1 MKNFIKRRWFPL
13 VVAIFIVAA
22 VAFIMALFGWRITY
36 APELANDW
44 DAISAVA
51 TWIEVLVAI
60 TSAIASFLAV
70 WFAIQVPRKIAKQQ
84 DKIALFEKRYRLYTL
99 LLSCQTFALA
109 LKAAENM
116 QDARKVFLLTYYSGN
131 EDIKKWDDTGYI
143 SVCYLKVIQELSL
156 SEFLFCPEISN
167 GVLSIVKEM
176 SCCLNDWFQLEDQS
190 TFEKHKKDYIA
201 LYDEMRALT
210 LKMKP
215 YLNLS
220 D

>member
-1 MKNFIKRRWFPL
+1 MKKFVKGRWFPL
-13 VVAIFIVAA
+13 LVAILIVAA
-22 VAFIMALFGWRITY
+22 VALVMALFGWRITY
-36 APELANDW
+36 VPDLENSW
-44 DAISAVA
+44 DAVSAVA
-51 TWIEVLVAI
+51 AWFAVMV
-60 TSAIASFLAV
+60 AIASAVASFLVV
-70 WFAIQVPRKIAKQQ
+70 WYAIQVPKEIAKQQ

-99 LLSCQTFALA
+99 LLSSQTFALA

-116 QDARKVFLLTYYSGN
+116 QDARKVFLLAYYSDN

-143 SVCYLKVIQELSL
+143 SVCYLKVIQKLSL

-190 TFEKHKKDYIA
+190 TFIKHKNDYIA
-201 LYDEMRALT
+201 LYDEMKALT
-210 LKMKP
+210 LKIKP

-220 D
+220 N